1 MVQLAPFAVKV
12 WKGALLSCRSFQP
25 KCFPLPHAL
34 KLIDMTFENP
44 RLILDSS
51 NPPEP
56 GAITWRSPS
65 NIAIIKYW
73 GKYGV
78 QLPQNPS
85 LSLTLAAAC
94 TDTRLEYEMRDDS
107 GGIQLDF
114 FFHTQENEAFAAKI
128 KTYLESLIPVF
139 PFLEQ
144 LKLTIHSGNSFPH
157 SAGIASSA
165 SAMSALALGLCSLE
179 DLLFGT
185 LSEPEKFDQKAS
197 WLARLGS
204 GSACRSIFPHAA
216 VWGETQL
223 VPGSSNEYAVPVG
236 DRIHEVFKDFHDDI
250 LIVSTDE
257 KAVSSRD
264 GHALM
269 DDNPYATARY
279 AQARARLS
287 TLLEAMTTG
296 DVETFGKIAED
307 EALTL
312 HALMMCSNPSYVLMQ
327 PQTLAIIARVREWR
341 EETGHPLYF
350 TLDAGPNVH
359 LLYPGEIVAE
369 VRGFIEEDLKQ
380 YCENEY
386 FIQDWVGE
394 GPEEL

>member
-1 MVQLAPFAVKV
+1 M
-12 WKGALLSCRSFQP
+12 
-25 KCFPLPHAL
+25 
-34 KLIDMTFENP
+34 MFENP

-78 QLPQNPS
+78 QLPRNPS
-85 LSLTLAAAC
+85 LSLTLASSF
-94 TDTRLEYEMRDDS
+94 TDMRLEYALREDRNAGPID
-107 GGIQLDF
+107 LEF
-114 FFHTQENEAFAAKI
+114 FFHQEANEAFETKMRE
-128 KTYLESLIPVF
+128 YLQSLLPVY

-144 LKLTIHSGNSFPH
+144 LKLTVYSGNSFPH

-165 SAMSALALGLCSLE
+165 SAMSALALALCSLE

-185 LSEPEKFDQKAS
+185 LNDAEDFDQKAS
-197 WLARLGS
+197 YLARLGS

-216 VWGETQL
+216 VWGETSL
-223 VPGSSNEYAVPVG
+223 VPGSSNEFAVPAG
-236 DRIHEVFKDFHDDI
+236 DLLHEKFKDLHDDI
-250 LIVSTDE
+250 LIVSADE

-269 DDNPYATARY
+269 EGNPFAEVRY
-279 AQARARLS
+279 AQARTRLS
-287 TLLEAMTTG
+287 ALLDALRSG
-296 DVETFGKIAED
+296 DLESFGKIAED

-312 HALMMCSNPSYVLMQ
+312 HALMMCSNPSYILLQ
-327 PQTLAIIARVREWR
+327 PGTLAIIEKVRAWR
-341 EETGHPLYF
+341 ADTGNALYF

-369 VRGFIEEDLKQ
+369 VRGFIEELLEH
-380 YCENEY
+380 CEGHT
-386 FIQDWVGE
+386 FLQVG
-394 GPEEL
+394 

>member
-1 MVQLAPFAVKV
+1 M
-12 WKGALLSCRSFQP
+12 
-25 KCFPLPHAL
+25 
-34 KLIDMTFENP
+34 FENP

-56 GAITWRSPS
+56 GDVTWRSPS

-78 QLPQNPS
+78 QLPRNPS
-85 LSLTLAAAC
+85 LSLTLAASF
-94 TDTRLEYEMRDDS
+94 TDTRLEYTFREDRDAGPID
-107 GGIQLDF
+107 LEF
-114 FFHTQENEAFAAKI
+114 FFHQERNEAFETKI
-128 KTYLESLIPVF
+128 RTYLQSLLPVY

-144 LKLTIHSGNSFPH
+144 LKFSVYSGNSFPH

-165 SAMSALALGLCSLE
+165 SAMSALALCLCSLE

-185 LSEPEKFDQKAS
+185 LKEPEVFDRKAS
-197 WLARLGS
+197 YLSRLGS

-216 VWGETQL
+216 VWGETPL
-223 VPGSSNEYAVPVG
+223 VPGSSNEFAVAAG
-236 DRIHEVFKDFHDDI
+236 ELLHDNIKDLHDDI
-250 LIVSTDE
+250 LIVSSDE

-269 DDNPYATARY
+269 EGNPYADVRY
-279 AQARARLS
+279 TQARTRLS
-287 TLLEAMTTG
+287 TLLDALRTG
-296 DVETFGKIAED
+296 DLPTFGKIAED

-327 PQTLAIIARVREWR
+327 PGTLAIIEKVRAWR
-341 EETGHPLYF
+341 AETGHPVFF

-369 VRGFIEEDLKQ
+369 VRGFIEEELKQ
-380 YCENEY
+380 HCEDES
-386 FIQDWVGE
+386 FLQDWVGE
-394 GPEEL
+394 GPEEI